1 MSQGKYSPWCYRN
14 RQVVEYDK
22 NAYGEDTI
30 DVDVF
35 NYNEMLMFANYD
47 SQGFDSYGYSAF
59 DIDGNYVGI
68 GSGIDRYGR
77 TEYEYLCMDPD
88 DYDDVQYCSIELTE
102 FARKR

>member
-35 NYNEMLMFANYD
+35 NYNQLLND
-47 SQGFDSYGYSAF
+47 
-59 DIDGNYVGI
+59 
-68 GSGIDRYGR
+68 
-77 TEYEYLCMDPD
+77 
-88 DYDDVQYCSIELTE
+88 
-102 FARKR
+102 

>member
-22 NAYGEDTI
+22 NAYGEIPVAWDHE
-30 DVDVF
+30 
-35 NYNEMLMFANYD
+35 NYSEKLMFADYD

>member
-35 NYNEMLMFANYD
+35 DYNELLMFANYD
-47 SQGFDSYGYSAF
+47 SQGFDTYGYSAF

-77 TEYEYLCMDPD
+77 TEYEYLCMDAD
-88 DYDDVQYCSIELTE
+88 EYDDMAYNSVELTE
-102 FARKR
+102 FVRTR